1 MTEDDELEQSSFA
14 WPDIPRI
21 CFGPG
26 KPWHLNANLDWVL
39 GNKEVGTRAY
49 SMGYLRAAEAL
60 FQHSTECSRLSPDY
74 IIFPLAF
81 LWRHYVELA
90 LKEIIV
96 LGRELRGEVR
106 ADFTAHHR
114 LGDLWTVGRPY
125 IVEHGSPDAPE
136 LANIEANINELERI
150 DPYATGFRYLLDRSQ
165 KKRGLSSPPAEV
177 NLRVLQEAMVALG
190 AFFEGVNTCQT
201 AALDYARSSIDIG
214 E

>member
-1 MTEDDELEQSSFA
+1 MVLDEEELPA
-14 WPDIPRI
+14 LIWPSVPRI

-26 KPWHLNANLDWVL
+26 QPPWYLNANLDWVL
-39 GNKEVGTRAY
+39 GTNEVGIRAY
-49 SMGYLRAAEAL
+49 SLGYLRAAEAL
-60 FQHSTECSRLSPDY
+60 YEHSTQCSRLSPDY

-96 LGRELRGEVR
+96 LGRELRGEGG
-106 ADFTAHHR
+106 ADVGTHHR
-114 LGDLWTVGRPY
+114 LRDLWQAAKPY

-136 LANIEANINELERI
+136 LAHVEANIDELERI

-165 KKRGLSSPPAEV
+165 KNRGLSKPPSEV

-190 AFFEGVNTCQT
+190 AFFEAVHTSQSV
-201 AALDYARSSIDIG
+201 ALDNR
-214 E
+214 

>member
-1 MTEDDELEQSSFA
+1 MTEDDDQEQSSFL

-26 KPWHLNANLDWVL
+26 EPWHLNANLDWVL
-39 GNKEVGTRAY
+39 GNNEVGTRAY
-49 SMGYLRAAEAL
+49 SLGYLRAAEAL
-60 FQHSTECSRLSPDY
+60 FEHSTECSQLSPDY

-96 LGRELRGEVR
+96 LGRELAGELR
-106 ADFTAHHR
+106 PEFTTHHR
-114 LGDLWTVGRPY
+114 LGELWEVAKPY
-125 IVEHGSPDAPE
+125 VVEHGSPDAPE
-136 LANIEANINELERI
+136 LVNVEANINELEKI

-165 KKRGLSSPPAEV
+165 KKQGLSSPPAEV
-177 NLRVLQEAMVALG
+177 NLRVLQEAMLALG
-190 AFFEGVNTCQT
+190 AFFERVNGCQSDV
-201 AALDYARSSIDIG
+201 LDYARSSIDIA